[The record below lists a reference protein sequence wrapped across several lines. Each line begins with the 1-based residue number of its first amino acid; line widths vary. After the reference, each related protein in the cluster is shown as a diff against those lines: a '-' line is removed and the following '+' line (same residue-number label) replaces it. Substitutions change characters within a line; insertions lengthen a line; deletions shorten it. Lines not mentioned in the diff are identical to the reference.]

1 MPGRATVELSLM
13 VMMEELGSD
22 FPSTVANKV
31 SLTVTPY
38 FCLEPFHGSWF
49 HEREHKSC

>member
-1 MPGRATVELSLM
+1 MLGRVTVELPLM

-22 FPSTVANKV
+22 FPSTVTNKV

-38 FCLEPFHGSWF
+38 FFLELFSGSWF